1 MNEETQKFVF
11 NALEDD
17 TNKPGMDELK
27 QFIPD

>member
-11 NALEDD
+11 NTLQDD
-17 TNKPGMDELK
+17 ANNPGMDEWK